1 MSFYTVDMVI
11 DGLTLSITGIL
22 ANNAA
27 EAIEKARH
35 DAKHSMGYGNPK
47 KLKARLERVGN

>member
-1 MSFYTVDMVI
+1 MSKYTVEMVI
-11 DGLTLSITGIL
+11 DGMTLSITGIL

-27 EAIEKARH
+27 DAIEKAKH

-47 KLKARLERVGN
+47 KLKARLERVVN